1 VMQSG
6 RIRERDVEGRG
17 TRVVVAGAAEGCGVG
32 TASISWRPLEGFS
45 CGGVHGFLPITVQCR
60 YCSHPNPLLV
70 LKTLPNFEN

>member
-32 TASISWRPLEGFS
+32 TASISWRPLEGF
-45 CGGVHGFLPITVQCR
+45 TVQCR